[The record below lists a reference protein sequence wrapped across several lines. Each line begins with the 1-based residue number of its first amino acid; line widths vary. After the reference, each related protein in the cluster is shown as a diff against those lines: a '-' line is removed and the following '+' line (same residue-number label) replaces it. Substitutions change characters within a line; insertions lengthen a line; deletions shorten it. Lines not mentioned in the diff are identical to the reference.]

1 MLGERKAL
9 KSYQSSFQYVSSP
22 CLRKMHRDGLIEE
35 KDAFADPPVIPDL
48 EALGVQATFA
58 SSFGARAASEPS
70 RRWRMTSTNIQAPTS
85 TSSSR

>member
-1 MLGERKAL
+1 MLGERRAL
-9 KSYQSSFQYVSSP
+9 KSYQSSFAYVSSP

-58 SSFGARAASEPS
+58 SSFGARAASE
-70 RRWRMTSTNIQAPTS
+70 
-85 TSSSR
+85 